1 VILKNLFRIIS
12 SYKFSLITIV
22 FFELLYLIKGYKG
35 NRFNFISNNI
45 PCPYYFLFKIK
56 KILKNNNFYRFL
68 DLGCG
73 SGRVINFFNKNFY
86 NKNFIGIEYFLDQ
99 YEYCKK
105 SFQNQ
110 KNIKIIQADFT
121 KSDFFQYNAD
131 CYFLNNPF
139 VSNTKYFAS
148 KPDIKTILLK
158 NNSELIEFIEKIINF
173 SLKKKNILFIFVNYN
188 KKIIEKLKNIRCI
201 ESYYISDT
209 KGYSICC
216 LNNN

>member
-35 NRFNFISNNI
+35 NRFDFILNNI
-45 PCPYYFLFKIK
+45 PCPYYFLFKINK
-56 KILKNNNFYRFL
+56 TLKNTNFYRFL

-73 SGRVINFFNKNFY
+73 SGRVINFFNKNFS
-86 NKNFIGIEYFLDQ
+86 NKKFIGIEYFSNQ

-105 SFQNQ
+105 TFQNQ

-121 KSDFFQYNAD
+121 KSDFFQYDAD
-131 CYFLNNPF
+131 CYFINGPF
-139 VSNTKYFAS
+139 K
-148 KPDIKTILLK
+148 K
-158 NNSELIEFIEKIINF
+158 NMEFIEFIEKIINF

-188 KKIIEKLKNIRCI
+188 KKIIEELKNIRCI
-201 ESYYISDT
+201 ESYYINDT
-209 KGYSICC
+209 KGYSIYC

>member
-1 VILKNLFRIIS
+1 MVLKNLFRIIS
-12 SYKFSLITIV
+12 DYKFSLITIV

-35 NRFNFISNNI
+35 NRFDFMSNNI
-45 PCPYYFLFKIK
+45 PCPYYFLYKIK
-56 KILKNNNFYRFL
+56 KTLKNNNFYRFL
-68 DLGCG
+68 GCG
-73 SGRVINFFNKNFY
+73 FGRVINFFNKNFY
-86 NKNFIGIEYFLDQ
+86 NRNFIGIEYFSDQ

-121 KSDFFQYNAD
+121 RSDFFQYDAD

-139 VSNTKYFAS
+139 VSNTEYFAS
-148 KPDIKTILLK
+148 KPNIKEILLK
-158 NNSELIEFIEKIINF
+158 KNSELIEFIEKIINF

-188 KKIIEKLKNIRCI
+188 KKIIEELKNIRCI

-209 KGYSICC
+209 KGYSIYC